1 MIKSSGFAITKK
13 ENPMNME
20 WSDDLATGIVEID
33 DQHKEI
39 FKRVAR
45 LTAACGEGKGKD
57 EVLRLI
63 LFLEDYVKEHFAAE
77 EKSQIR
83 SAYPG
88 YAAHQAEHAKFMADV
103 NALTTEFRADGA
115 TLSLVI
121 MTNKTLV
128 SWLMRH
134 ISKTDKE
141 FATFLRQKAAQ

>member
-1 MIKSSGFAITKK
+1 
-13 ENPMNME
+13 MNME
-20 WSDDLATGIVEID
+20 WNDELATGIVEID

-39 FKRVAR
+39 FQRVGR

-57 EVLRLI
+57 EVLRL
-63 LFLEDYVKEHFAAE
+63 LQFVQEYVKEHFAAE

-88 YAAHQAEHAKFMADV
+88 YTAHQAEHAKFMADV
-103 NALTTEFRADGA
+103 KNLTAEFEADGA

-128 SWLMRH
+128 SWLVRH
-134 ISKTDKE
+134 ISKTDKD
-141 FATFLRQKAAQ
+141 FAAFLREKGVR